1 MKNIDR
7 KAGEGSSSSSNK
19 SVWNTGS
26 PDDTLD
32 MSVEEITDAK
42 DPHAADGYIK
52 AANANPETPSFG
64 DAAHNKQDKHGLH
77 RKVIAGMLVA
87 ALASGVGVAAKG
99 MAEQKTVDNGNQ
111 PATTQVEQGDEKI
124 KEYYTSYEDEKGVTT
139 SHWFVDP
146 DGKETR
152 GMSSFLPRPEGAEYD
167 GRITGSRTDIF
178 ENGEGRKKSFTI
190 NSSEQVEEAKEKADS
205 KSEKDDERVVEYFT
219 YGRNGNGTTTS
230 HWEVGSDGKET
241 RGSSSFVPRPEGV
254 EDDGSVT
261 GSRWE
266 TLANGKRRGK
276 SFYVPGAEASETS
289 ETTKVGDKPA
299 EGSSESEE
307 KIKEYY
313 TSYEDEKGVT
323 TSHWEVGPNGKETR
337 GMSSYTPRPEG
348 AEYDGSITGSRT
360 DILENGEQR
369 KKSFTMNS
377 SERMEKAKERK
388 DLSATE
394 EPGADDEVEAAVTVA
409 D

>member
-1 MKNIDR
+1 MKDIDR

-111 PATTQVEQGDEKI
+111 PAATQVEQDDEKI
-124 KEYYTSYEDEKGVTT
+124 KEYYTSYEDEKGKTT
-139 SHWFVDP
+139 SHWFVGP

-152 GMSSFLPRPEGAEYD
+152 GMSSFL
-167 GRITGSRTDIF
+167 
-178 ENGEGRKKSFTI
+178 
-190 NSSEQVEEAKEKADS
+190 
-205 KSEKDDERVVEYFT
+205 
-219 YGRNGNGTTTS
+219 
-230 HWEVGSDGKET
+230 
-241 RGSSSFVPRPEGV
+241 PRPEGV

-313 TSYEDEKGVT
+313 TSYEDEKGTT
-323 TSHWEVGPNGKETR
+323 TSHWEVGPDGKETR
-337 GMSSYTPRPEG
+337 GSSSYTPRPEG

-388 DLSATE
+388 GLSAE
-394 EPGADDEVEAAVTVA
+394 KPDADDEVEAAVTVA

>member
-26 PDDTLD
+26 PDDTLG
-32 MSVEEITDAK
+32 MSVEEMSDAK

-64 DAAHNKQDKHGLH
+64 DAAHNRQDKHKLH

-87 ALASGVGVAAKG
+87 ALASGAGVAAKG
-99 MAEQKTVDNGNQ
+99 MAEQKTVDNGNR
-111 PATTQVEQGDEKI
+111 PAATQVEQDDEKI

-146 DGKETR
+146 DGKETK

-205 KSEKDDERVVEYFT
+205 KSEEDDERVVEYFT

-230 HWEVGSDGKET
+230 HWEVDPDGKET
-241 RGSSSFVPRPEGV
+241 RGSSSFVPRPKGA

-394 EPGADDEVEAAVTVA
+394 EPGADDEIEAAVTVA

>member
-205 KSEKDDERVVEYFT
+205 KSEEDDERVVEYFT

-230 HWEVGSDGKET
+230 HWEVDPDGKET
-241 RGSSSFVPRPEGV
+241 RGS
-254 EDDGSVT
+254 
-261 GSRWE
+261 
-266 TLANGKRRGK
+266 
-276 SFYVPGAEASETS
+276 
-289 ETTKVGDKPA
+289 
-299 EGSSESEE
+299 
-307 KIKEYY
+307 
-313 TSYEDEKGVT
+313 
-323 TSHWEVGPNGKETR
+323 
-337 GMSSYTPRPEG
+337 SSYTPRPEG

>member
-167 GRITGSRTDIF
+167 GSITGSRTDIF

-190 NSSEQVEEAKEKADS
+190 NSSEQVEKAKEKADS
-205 KSEKDDERVVEYFT
+205 KSEKDDERVVEYTT

-230 HWEVGSDGKET
+230 HWFVDPDGKET
-241 RGSSSFVPRPEGV
+241 KGMSSFVPRPEGV

-276 SFYVPGAEASETS
+276 SFYVPGAETS
-289 ETTKVGDKPA
+289 ETTKVDDEA
-299 EGSSESEE
+299 VEGSSESEE

-313 TSYEDEKGVT
+313 TSYEDEKGTT
-323 TSHWEVGPNGKETR
+323 TSHWEVGPDGKETR

-377 SERMEKAKERK
+377 SERMEKAKGRK

-394 EPGADDEVEAAVTVA
+394 KPGADDEVEAAVTVA

>member
-1 MKNIDR
+1 
-7 KAGEGSSSSSNK
+7 
-19 SVWNTGS
+19 
-26 PDDTLD
+26 
-32 MSVEEITDAK
+32 
-42 DPHAADGYIK
+42 
-52 AANANPETPSFG
+52 
-64 DAAHNKQDKHGLH
+64 
-77 RKVIAGMLVA
+77 
-87 ALASGVGVAAKG
+87 
-99 MAEQKTVDNGNQ
+99 
-111 PATTQVEQGDEKI
+111 
-124 KEYYTSYEDEKGVTT
+124 
-139 SHWFVDP
+139 
-146 DGKETR
+146 
-152 GMSSFLPRPEGAEYD
+152 MSSFLPRPEGAEYD

-190 NSSEQVEEAKEKADS
+190 NSSEQVEKAKEKADS

-230 HWEVGSDGKET
+230 HWEVDPDGKET

-276 SFYVPGAEASETS
+276 SFYVPGAETS
-289 ETTKVGDKPA
+289 ETTKVDDEAA

-313 TSYEDEKGVT
+313 TSYEDEKGTT
-323 TSHWEVGPNGKETR
+323 TSHWEVGSDGKETR

-348 AEYDGSITGSRT
+348 AEYDGSITGSRI
-360 DILENGEQR
+360 DILEDGEQR

-388 DLSATE
+388 DSSATE
-394 EPGADDEVEAAVTVA
+394 KKAGADDEVEAVVA

>member
-26 PDDTLD
+26 PDDTLS
-32 MSVEEITDAK
+32 MSVEEMTDAK

-64 DAAHNKQDKHGLH
+64 DAAHDKQDKHGLH

-111 PATTQVEQGDEKI
+111 PTATQVEQGDEKI

-146 DGKETR
+146 DGKETK

-167 GRITGSRTDIF
+167 GSITGSRTDIF
-178 ENGEGRKKSFTI
+178 ENGEGRKRSFTM
-190 NSSEQVEEAKEKADS
+190 NSSEQVEKAKEKADS
-205 KSEKDDERVVEYFT
+205 KSEKDDERVVEYTT

-230 HWEVGSDGKET
+230 HWFVDPDGKET
-241 RGSSSFVPRPEGV
+241 KGMSSFVPRPEGV

-276 SFYVPGAEASETS
+276 SFYVPGAETS
-289 ETTKVGDKPA
+289 ETTKVDDEA
-299 EGSSESEE
+299 VEGSSESEE

-313 TSYEDEKGVT
+313 TSYEDEKGTT
-323 TSHWEVGPNGKETR
+323 TSHWEVGPDGKETR

-377 SERMEKAKERK
+377 SERMEKAKGRK

-394 EPGADDEVEAAVTVA
+394 KPGADDEVEAAVTVA

>member
-26 PDDTLD
+26 PDDTLG
-32 MSVEEITDAK
+32 MSVEEMSDAK

-64 DAAHNKQDKHGLH
+64 DAAHNKQDKHKLH

-87 ALASGVGVAAKG
+87 ALASGAGVAAKG
-99 MAEQKTVDNGNQ
+99 MAEQKTVDNSNR
-111 PATTQVEQGDEKI
+111 PAATQVEQDDGKI

-146 DGKETR
+146 DGKETK

-178 ENGEGRKKSFTI
+178 ENGEGRKRSFTM
-190 NSSEQVEEAKEKADS
+190 NSSERMEEAKEKADS
-205 KSEKDDERVVEYFT
+205 KSEKDDERVVEYTT
-219 YGRNGNGTTTS
+219 YGRNGNGVTTS
-230 HWEVGSDGKET
+230 HWFVDPDGKET
-241 RGSSSFVPRPEGV
+241 RGMSSFVPRPEGV

>member
-19 SVWNTGS
+19 SVWSTGS
-26 PDDTLD
+26 PDDTLS
-32 MSVEEITDAK
+32 MSVEEMTDAK

-64 DAAHNKQDKHGLH
+64 DAAHNKQDKHKLH

-87 ALASGVGVAAKG
+87 ALASGAGVAAKG
-99 MAEQKTVDNGNQ
+99 MAEQKTVDNSNRS
-111 PATTQVEQGDEKI
+111 AATQVEQDDGKI

-146 DGKETR
+146 DGKETK

-178 ENGEGRKKSFTI
+178 ENGEGRKRSFTM
-190 NSSEQVEEAKEKADS
+190 NSSERMEEAKEKADS
-205 KSEKDDERVVEYFT
+205 KSEKDDERVVEYTT

-266 TLANGKRRGK
+266 TLANGKKRGK
-276 SFYVPGAEASETS
+276 SFYVPGAKSPETS
-289 ETTKVGDKPA
+289 ETTKVDDEAAKG
-299 EGSSESEE
+299 GSKSEE

-313 TSYEDEKGVT
+313 TSYEDEKGTT
-323 TSHWEVGPNGKETR
+323 TSHWEVGPDGKETR
-337 GMSSYTPRPEG
+337 GSSSHTPRPEG
-348 AEYDGSITGSRT
+348 AEYDGSITGSRI
-360 DILENGEQR
+360 DILEDGE
-369 KKSFTMNS
+369 
-377 SERMEKAKERK
+377 
-388 DLSATE
+388 
-394 EPGADDEVEAAVTVA
+394 
-409 D
+409 

>member
-26 PDDTLD
+26 PDDTLG
-32 MSVEEITDAK
+32 MSVEEMSDAK

-64 DAAHNKQDKHGLH
+64 DAAHNRQDKHKLH

-99 MAEQKTVDNGNQ
+99 MAEQKTVDNGDR
-111 PATTQVEQGDEKI
+111 PAATQVEQDDEKI

-139 SHWFVDP
+139 SHWFVGP
-146 DGKETR
+146 DGKETK

-167 GRITGSRTDIF
+167 GSITGSRTDIF

-205 KSEKDDERVVEYFT
+205 KSEEDDERVVEYFT

-241 RGSSSFVPRPEGV
+241 RGSSSFVPRPEDV

-276 SFYVPGAEASETS
+276 SFYVPGAETS
-289 ETTKVGDKPA
+289 ETTRVGDKPA

-313 TSYEDEKGVT
+313 TSYEDEKGTT

-337 GMSSYTPRPEG
+337 GSSSYTPRPEG

-394 EPGADDEVEAAVTVA
+394 EPGADDEVEAVVA

>member
-99 MAEQKTVDNGNQ
+99 MAEQKTVDNDNR
-111 PATTQVEQGDEKI
+111 PAAAQVGQG
-124 KEYYTSYEDEKGVTT
+124 
-139 SHWFVDP
+139 
-146 DGKETR
+146 
-152 GMSSFLPRPEGAEYD
+152 
-167 GRITGSRTDIF
+167 
-178 ENGEGRKKSFTI
+178 
-190 NSSEQVEEAKEKADS
+190 
-205 KSEKDDERVVEYFT
+205 
-219 YGRNGNGTTTS
+219 
-230 HWEVGSDGKET
+230 
-241 RGSSSFVPRPEGV
+241 
-254 EDDGSVT
+254 
-261 GSRWE
+261 
-266 TLANGKRRGK
+266 
-276 SFYVPGAEASETS
+276 
-289 ETTKVGDKPA
+289 
-299 EGSSESEE
+299 EE

-313 TSYEDEKGVT
+313 TSYEDEKGTT
-323 TSHWEVGPNGKETR
+323 TSHWEVGPDGKETR

>member
-26 PDDTLD
+26 PDDTLG
-32 MSVEEITDAK
+32 MSVEEMSDAK

-64 DAAHNKQDKHGLH
+64 DAAHNKQDKHKLH

-87 ALASGVGVAAKG
+87 ALASGAGVAAKG
-99 MAEQKTVDNGNQ
+99 MAEQKTVDNGNR
-111 PATTQVEQGDEKI
+111 PAATQVEQGDEKI

-190 NSSEQVEEAKEKADS
+190 NSSEQAEKAKEKADS

-241 RGSSSFVPRPEGV
+241 RGSSSFVPRPEDV

-313 TSYEDEKGVT
+313 TSYEDEKGAT
-323 TSHWEVGPNGKETR
+323 TSHWEVGPDGKETR
-337 GMSSYTPRPEG
+337 GMSSHTPRPEG
-348 AEYDGSITGSRT
+348 AEYDGRITGSRI

-377 SERMEKAKERK
+377 SERMEKAKEGK

-394 EPGADDEVEAAVTVA
+394 EPGADDEVEAAVTIA

>member
-26 PDDTLD
+26 PDDTLG
-32 MSVEEITDAK
+32 MSVEEMSDAK

-64 DAAHNKQDKHGLH
+64 DAAHNKQDKHKLH

-87 ALASGVGVAAKG
+87 ALASGAGVAAKG
-99 MAEQKTVDNGNQ
+99 MAEQKTVDNGNR
-111 PATTQVEQGDEKI
+111 PAATQVEQDEEKI
-124 KEYYTSYEDEKGVTT
+124 KEYYTSYEDEKGTTT
-139 SHWFVDP
+139 SHWFVGP
-146 DGKETR
+146 DGKETK
-152 GMSSFLPRPEGAEYD
+152 GMSSFLPRPEGEEYD
-167 GRITGSRTDIF
+167 GSITGSRTDIF
-178 ENGEGRKKSFTI
+178 ENGEGRKKSFTM
-190 NSSEQVEEAKEKADS
+190 NSSERMEEAKEKANS
-205 KSEKDDERVVEYFT
+205 KSEKDDERVVEYTT

-230 HWEVGSDGKET
+230 HWFVGPDGKET
-241 RGSSSFVPRPEGV
+241 KGMSSFVPRPEGV

-276 SFYVPGAEASETS
+276 SFYVPGAETS
-289 ETTKVGDKPA
+289 ETTKVDDEAAKG
-299 EGSSESEE
+299 GSKSEE

-313 TSYEDEKGVT
+313 TSYEDEKGTT
-323 TSHWEVGPNGKETR
+323 TSHWEVGPDGKETK
-337 GMSSYTPRPEG
+337 GSSSYTPRPEG

-360 DILENGEQR
+360 EIFENGGGR

-377 SERMEKAKERK
+377 SERMEKAKEGK
-388 DLSATE
+388 NLSATE
-394 EPGADDEVEAAVTVA
+394 EPGADDEVEAAVTIA

>member
-19 SVWNTGS
+19 SVWSTGS
-26 PDDTLD
+26 PDDTLS
-32 MSVEEITDAK
+32 MSVEEMTDAK

-111 PATTQVEQGDEKI
+111 PTATQVEQDEEKI
-124 KEYYTSYEDEKGVTT
+124 KEYYTSYEDEKGTTT
-139 SHWFVDP
+139 SHWFVGP

-167 GRITGSRTDIF
+167 GSITGSRTDIF
-178 ENGEGRKKSFTI
+178 ENGEGRKKSFTM
-190 NSSEQVEEAKEKADS
+190 NSSEQVEKAKEKADS
-205 KSEKDDERVVEYFT
+205 KSEKDDERVVEYTT

-230 HWEVGSDGKET
+230 HWEVGPDGKET
-241 RGSSSFVPRPEGV
+241 RGSSS
-254 EDDGSVT
+254 
-261 GSRWE
+261 
-266 TLANGKRRGK
+266 
-276 SFYVPGAEASETS
+276 
-289 ETTKVGDKPA
+289 
-299 EGSSESEE
+299 
-307 KIKEYY
+307 
-313 TSYEDEKGVT
+313 
-323 TSHWEVGPNGKETR
+323 H
-337 GMSSYTPRPEG
+337 TPRPEG
-348 AEYDGSITGSRT
+348 AEYDGSITGSRI
-360 DILENGEQR
+360 DILEDGEQR

-394 EPGADDEVEAAVTVA
+394 KKAGADDEVEAVVA

>member
-19 SVWNTGS
+19 SVWSTGS

-99 MAEQKTVDNGNQ
+99 MAEQKTVDNDNQ
-111 PATTQVEQGDEKI
+111 PTATQVEQGDEKI

-167 GRITGSRTDIF
+167 GSITGSRTDIF

-190 NSSEQVEEAKEKADS
+190 NSSEQVEKAKEKADS

-230 HWEVGSDGKET
+230 HWEVDPDGKET

-276 SFYVPGAEASETS
+276 SFYVPGAETS
-289 ETTKVGDKPA
+289 ETTKVDDEAA

-313 TSYEDEKGVT
+313 TSYEDEKGIT
-323 TSHWEVGPNGKETR
+323 TSHWEVGSDGKETR

-388 DLSATE
+388 DSSATE
-394 EPGADDEVEAAVTVA
+394 KKAGADDEVEAVVA

>member
-26 PDDTLD
+26 PDDTLG
-32 MSVEEITDAK
+32 MSVEEMSDAK

-64 DAAHNKQDKHGLH
+64 DAAHNKQDRRKLH

-87 ALASGVGVAAKG
+87 ALASGAGVAAKG
-99 MAEQKTVDNGNQ
+99 MAEQKTVDNSNRS
-111 PATTQVEQGDEKI
+111 AATQVEQ
-124 KEYYTSYEDEKGVTT
+124 
-139 SHWFVDP
+139 
-146 DGKETR
+146 
-152 GMSSFLPRPEGAEYD
+152 
-167 GRITGSRTDIF
+167 
-178 ENGEGRKKSFTI
+178 
-190 NSSEQVEEAKEKADS
+190 
-205 KSEKDDERVVEYFT
+205 
-219 YGRNGNGTTTS
+219 
-230 HWEVGSDGKET
+230 
-241 RGSSSFVPRPEGV
+241 
-254 EDDGSVT
+254 DDG
-261 GSRWE
+261 
-266 TLANGKRRGK
+266 
-276 SFYVPGAEASETS
+276 
-289 ETTKVGDKPA
+289 
-299 EGSSESEE
+299 

>member
-1 MKNIDR
+1 MKDIDR

-26 PDDTLD
+26 PDDTLS
-32 MSVEEITDAK
+32 MSVEEMTDAK

-52 AANANPETPSFG
+52 AANANPKTPSFG

-87 ALASGVGVAAKG
+87 ALASGAGVAAKG
-99 MAEQKTVDNGNQ
+99 MAEQKTVDNSNR
-111 PATTQVEQGDEKI
+111 PAATQVEQDDEKI

-146 DGKETR
+146 DGKETK

-167 GRITGSRTDIF
+167 GSITGSRTDIF
-178 ENGEGRKKSFTI
+178 ENGEGRKRSFTM
-190 NSSEQVEEAKEKADS
+190 NSSERMEEAKEKADS
-205 KSEKDDERVVEYFT
+205 KSEKDDERVVEYTT

-230 HWEVGSDGKET
+230 HWFVDPDGKET
-241 RGSSSFVPRPEGV
+241 KGMSSFVPRPEGV

-276 SFYVPGAEASETS
+276 SFYVPGAETS
-289 ETTKVGDKPA
+289 ETTKVDDEAA

-313 TSYEDEKGVT
+313 TSYEDEKGTT
-323 TSHWEVGPNGKETR
+323 TSHWEVGHDGKETR

-348 AEYDGSITGSRT
+348 TEYDGSITGSRT

-388 DLSATE
+388 DLSAE
-394 EPGADDEVEAAVTVA
+394 KPDADDEVEAAVTVA

>member
-26 PDDTLD
+26 PDDTLG
-32 MSVEEITDAK
+32 MSVEEMSDAK

-64 DAAHNKQDKHGLH
+64 DAAHNKQDKHKLH

-87 ALASGVGVAAKG
+87 ALASGAGVAAKG
-99 MAEQKTVDNGNQ
+99 MAEQKTVDNGNR
-111 PATTQVEQGDEKI
+111 PAATQVEQDEEKI

-146 DGKETR
+146 DGKETK
-152 GMSSFLPRPEGAEYD
+152 GM
-167 GRITGSRTDIF
+167 
-178 ENGEGRKKSFTI
+178 
-190 NSSEQVEEAKEKADS
+190 
-205 KSEKDDERVVEYFT
+205 
-219 YGRNGNGTTTS
+219 
-230 HWEVGSDGKET
+230 
-241 RGSSSFVPRPEGV
+241 SSFVPRPEGV

-276 SFYVPGAEASETS
+276 SFYVPGAETPETS

-313 TSYEDEKGVT
+313 TSYEDEKGTT
-323 TSHWEVGPNGKETR
+323 TSHWEVDPDGKETR
-337 GMSSYTPRPEG
+337 GSSSHTPRPEG
-348 AEYDGSITGSRT
+348 AEYDGSITGSRI
-360 DILENGEQR
+360 DILEDGEQR

-388 DLSATE
+388 DSSATE
-394 EPGADDEVEAAVTVA
+394 KKAGADDEVEAVVA

>member
-19 SVWNTGS
+19 SVWSTGN
-26 PDDTLD
+26 PDDTLS
-32 MSVEEITDAK
+32 MSVKEMSDAK

-87 ALASGVGVAAKG
+87 ALASGAGVAAKG
-99 MAEQKTVDNGNQ
+99 MAEQKTVDNGNR
-111 PATTQVEQGDEKI
+111 PAATQVEQDDEKI

-178 ENGEGRKKSFTI
+178 ENGEGRKKSFAI

-205 KSEKDDERVVEYFT
+205 KSEEDDERVVEYFT

-230 HWEVGSDGKET
+230 HWEVDPDGKET
-241 RGSSSFVPRPEGV
+241 RGSSSFVPRPKGA

-337 GMSSYTPRPEG
+337 GSSSYTPRPEG

-388 DLSATE
+388 GLSAE
-394 EPGADDEVEAAVTVA
+394 KPDADDEVEAAVTVA

>member
-26 PDDTLD
+26 PDDTLS
-32 MSVEEITDAK
+32 MSVEEMSDAK

-64 DAAHNKQDKHGLH
+64 DAAHNKQDKHKLH

-87 ALASGVGVAAKG
+87 ALASGAGVAAKG
-99 MAEQKTVDNGNQ
+99 MAEQKTVDNGNR
-111 PATTQVEQGDEKI
+111 PAATQVEQDDEKI

-146 DGKETR
+146 DGKETK
-152 GMSSFLPRPEGAEYD
+152 GMSSFVPRPEGAEYD
-167 GRITGSRTDIF
+167 GSITGSRTDIF
-178 ENGEGRKKSFTI
+178 ENGEGRKKSFTM
-190 NSSEQVEEAKEKADS
+190 NSSERMEEAKEKADS
-205 KSEKDDERVVEYFT
+205 KSEEDDERVVEYTT

-230 HWEVGSDGKET
+230 HWFVDPDGKET
-241 RGSSSFVPRPEGV
+241 KGMSSFVPRPEGV

-276 SFYVPGAEASETS
+276 SFYVPGAEASEVS

-313 TSYEDEKGVT
+313 TSYEDEKGTT
-323 TSHWEVGPNGKETR
+323 TSHWEVGSNGKETR

-348 AEYDGSITGSRT
+348 AEYDGRITGSRT
-360 DILENGEQR
+360 EIFENGGGR

>member
-77 RKVIAGMLVA
+77 HKVIAGMLVA

-99 MAEQKTVDNGNQ
+99 MAEQKTVDNGN
-111 PATTQVEQGDEKI
+111 
-124 KEYYTSYEDEKGVTT
+124 
-139 SHWFVDP
+139 
-146 DGKETR
+146 
-152 GMSSFLPRPEGAEYD
+152 
-167 GRITGSRTDIF
+167 
-178 ENGEGRKKSFTI
+178 
-190 NSSEQVEEAKEKADS
+190 
-205 KSEKDDERVVEYFT
+205 
-219 YGRNGNGTTTS
+219 
-230 HWEVGSDGKET
+230 
-241 RGSSSFVPRPEGV
+241 
-254 EDDGSVT
+254 
-261 GSRWE
+261 
-266 TLANGKRRGK
+266 RRGK

-289 ETTKVGDKPA
+289 ETTKVDDKAA

-313 TSYEDEKGVT
+313 TSYEDEKGTT
-323 TSHWEVGPNGKETR
+323 TSHWEVGPDGKETR

>member
-7 KAGEGSSSSSNK
+7 KAGEGNSSSSNK

-111 PATTQVEQGDEKI
+111 PTATQVEQGDEKI
-124 KEYYTSYEDEKGVTT
+124 KEYYTSYEDEKGKTT

-190 NSSEQVEEAKEKADS
+190 NSSEQVEKAKEKADS
-205 KSEKDDERVVEYFT
+205 KSEKDDERVVEYFA

-230 HWEVGSDGKET
+230 HWEVDPDGKET
-241 RGSSSFVPRPEGV
+241 RGSSSFV
-254 EDDGSVT
+254 
-261 GSRWE
+261 
-266 TLANGKRRGK
+266 
-276 SFYVPGAEASETS
+276 
-289 ETTKVGDKPA
+289 
-299 EGSSESEE
+299 
-307 KIKEYY
+307 
-313 TSYEDEKGVT
+313 
-323 TSHWEVGPNGKETR
+323 
-337 GMSSYTPRPEG
+337 PRPEG

>member
-26 PDDTLD
+26 PDDTLG
-32 MSVEEITDAK
+32 MSVEEMSDAK

-64 DAAHNKQDKHGLH
+64 DAAHNKQGKHGLH

-87 ALASGVGVAAKG
+87 ALASGAGVAAKG

-178 ENGEGRKKSFTI
+178 ENGEGRKKSFTM
-190 NSSEQVEEAKEKADS
+190 NSSERMEEAKEKADS
-205 KSEKDDERVVEYFT
+205 KSEKDDERVVEYTT

-230 HWEVGSDGKET
+230 HWFVGPDGKET
-241 RGSSSFVPRPEGV
+241 KGVSSFVPRPEGV

-266 TLANGKRRGK
+266 TLANGKKRGK
-276 SFYVPGAEASETS
+276 SFYVPGSEAPETS
-289 ETTKVGDKPA
+289 ETTKVDDKA
-299 EGSSESEE
+299 AKGGFKSEE

-313 TSYEDEKGVT
+313 TSYEDEKGKT
-323 TSHWEVGPNGKETR
+323 TSHWEVGPDGKETR
-337 GMSSYTPRPEG
+337 GSSSYTPRPEG

-377 SERMEKAKERK
+377 SERMEKAKEGK
-388 DLSATE
+388 DLSAE
-394 EPGADDEVEAAVTVA
+394 KPDADDEVEAAVTVA

>member
-19 SVWNTGS
+19 SVWNTGN

-64 DAAHNKQDKHGLH
+64 DAAHNKQDKHGIH

-99 MAEQKTVDNGNQ
+99 MAEQKTVDNSNR
-111 PATTQVEQGDEKI
+111 PAATQVEQDDEKI

-139 SHWFVDP
+139 SHWFIGP
-146 DGKETR
+146 DGKETG
-152 GMSSFLPRPEGAEYD
+152 GMSSFL
-167 GRITGSRTDIF
+167 
-178 ENGEGRKKSFTI
+178 
-190 NSSEQVEEAKEKADS
+190 
-205 KSEKDDERVVEYFT
+205 
-219 YGRNGNGTTTS
+219 
-230 HWEVGSDGKET
+230 
-241 RGSSSFVPRPEGV
+241 
-254 EDDGSVT
+254 
-261 GSRWE
+261 
-266 TLANGKRRGK
+266 
-276 SFYVPGAEASETS
+276 
-289 ETTKVGDKPA
+289 
-299 EGSSESEE
+299 
-307 KIKEYY
+307 
-313 TSYEDEKGVT
+313 
-323 TSHWEVGPNGKETR
+323 
-337 GMSSYTPRPEG
+337 PRPEG

-360 DILENGEQR
+360 EIFENGEGR

>member
-1 MKNIDR
+1 
-7 KAGEGSSSSSNK
+7 
-19 SVWNTGS
+19 
-26 PDDTLD
+26 
-32 MSVEEITDAK
+32 
-42 DPHAADGYIK
+42 
-52 AANANPETPSFG
+52 
-64 DAAHNKQDKHGLH
+64 
-77 RKVIAGMLVA
+77 MLVA

-111 PATTQVEQGDEKI
+111 PTATQVEQDEEKI
-124 KEYYTSYEDEKGVTT
+124 KEYYTSYEDEKGTTT
-139 SHWFVDP
+139 SHWFVGP
-146 DGKETR
+146 DGKETG

-178 ENGEGRKKSFTI
+178 ENGEGRKKSFTM

-230 HWEVGSDGKET
+230 HWEVGPDGKET

-313 TSYEDEKGVT
+313 TSYEDEKGTT
-323 TSHWEVGPNGKETR
+323 TSHWEVGPDGKETR
-337 GMSSYTPRPEG
+337 GSSSYTPRPEG

-388 DLSATE
+388 GLSAE
-394 EPGADDEVEAAVTVA
+394 KPDADDEVEAAVTVA

>member
-26 PDDTLD
+26 PDDTLS
-32 MSVEEITDAK
+32 MSVEEMSDAK

-64 DAAHNKQDKHGLH
+64 DAAHNKQDKHKLH

-87 ALASGVGVAAKG
+87 ALASGAGVAAKG
-99 MAEQKTVDNGNQ
+99 MAEQKTVDNGNR
-111 PATTQVEQGDEKI
+111 PAATQVEQDEEKI

-146 DGKETR
+146 DGKETK
-152 GMSSFLPRPEGAEYD
+152 GMSSFVPRPEGAEYD
-167 GRITGSRTDIF
+167 GSITGSRTDIF
-178 ENGEGRKKSFTI
+178 ENGEGRKKSFTM
-190 NSSEQVEEAKEKADS
+190 NSSERMEEAKEKADS
-205 KSEKDDERVVEYFT
+205 KSEKDDERVVEYTT

-230 HWEVGSDGKET
+230 HWFVDPDGKET
-241 RGSSSFVPRPEGV
+241 KGMSSFVPRPEGV

-276 SFYVPGAEASETS
+276 SFYVPGAETS
-289 ETTKVGDKPA
+289 ETTEVDDEAA

-313 TSYEDEKGVT
+313 TSYEDEKGTT
-323 TSHWEVGPNGKETR
+323 TSHWEVGPDGKETR

-394 EPGADDEVEAAVTVA
+394 KPGADDEVEAAATVA

>member
-26 PDDTLD
+26 PDDTLS
-32 MSVEEITDAK
+32 MSVEEMTDAK

-87 ALASGVGVAAKG
+87 ALASGAGVAAKG
-99 MAEQKTVDNGNQ
+99 MAEQKTVDNSNR
-111 PATTQVEQGDEKI
+111 PAATQVEQDDEKI

-146 DGKETR
+146 DGKETK

-167 GRITGSRTDIF
+167 GSITGSRTDIF
-178 ENGEGRKKSFTI
+178 ENGEGRKRSFTM
-190 NSSEQVEEAKEKADS
+190 NSSERMEEAKEKADS
-205 KSEKDDERVVEYFT
+205 KSEKDDERVVEYTT

-230 HWEVGSDGKET
+230 HWFVDPDGKEAK
-241 RGSSSFVPRPEGV
+241 GMSSFVPRPEDV

-266 TLANGKRRGK
+266 TLANGKKRGK
-276 SFYVPGAEASETS
+276 SFYVPGAKSPETS
-289 ETTKVGDKPA
+289 ETTKVDDKAA

-313 TSYEDEKGVT
+313 TSYEDEKGTT
-323 TSHWEVGPNGKETR
+323 TSHWGVGPDGKETR

-377 SERMEKAKERK
+377 SERMEKAKGRK